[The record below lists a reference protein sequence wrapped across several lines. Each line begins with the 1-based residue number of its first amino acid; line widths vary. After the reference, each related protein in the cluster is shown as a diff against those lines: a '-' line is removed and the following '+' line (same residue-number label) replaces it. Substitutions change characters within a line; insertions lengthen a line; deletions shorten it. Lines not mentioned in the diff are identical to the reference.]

1 MTRRGRHRRVVAP
14 TTRLGPSEEGQ
25 LTPSEPVAPPPRD
38 EAPPPAGALR
48 PATASTPADAS
59 PALPTRAA
67 EDTDEAWGELPEG
80 SDDARYLR
88 DRPPHWG

>member
-1 MTRRGRHRRVVAP
+1 MTRRRHRRVVAP
-14 TTRLGPSEEGQ
+14 TTRLGPSEEGR
-25 LTPSEPVAPPPRD
+25 LIPAEAVPPRPPRTEAEPAAPPE
-38 EAPPPAGALR
+38 EAAAAAG
-48 PATASTPADAS
+48 
-59 PALPTRAA
+59 PALPTRAR